1 MRNVRFLW
9 SLIGALILL
18 LAVVSGAWYKGAGLA
33 TVAKVG
39 DENVTEQALNSQL
52 KERYG
57 KQMLDRIIDH
67 QLVFQEA
74 NRLQL
79 TVSDQRVQEE
89 IQRIR
94 SHFPHEG
101 DIPSEVQDRLG
112 QTPAQMEQ
120 EVRYQLLL
128 KKLATKNVTISDDE
142 LRAYFQQHQS
152 DYIQPTTVHLY
163 RLLVKTEAEAQN
175 LFQELSKGADFI
187 TLAKERSIDAHTAPN
202 GGDMGVVV
210 LKDDSLTE
218 NEQFALQDMKVKEVS
233 APIPVEDGYALLH
246 ITERKEE
253 VVPTFEQSKEKV
265 FEDMAIAK
273 AESFDEILNRLRKTT
288 KVEVKDLT
296 YR

>member
-9 SLIGALILL
+9 SLMGALILL
-18 LAVVSGAWYKGAGLA
+18 LAVVSGAWYKGAGLVA
-33 TVAKVG
+33 VAKVG
-39 DENVTEQALNSQL
+39 DETVTEQALITQL

-57 KQMLDRIIDH
+57 KQMLDRMIDH

-74 NRLQL
+74 NRLHI

-89 IQRIR
+89 IQRIKG
-94 SHFPHEG
+94 HFPHEG
-101 DIPSEVQDRLG
+101 DMPSEVQDRLG
-112 QTPAQMEQ
+112 QTPVQMEQ

-128 KKLATKNVTISDDE
+128 KKLATQNVKISDEE
-142 LRAYFQQHQS
+142 LRTYFQQHQT

-163 RLLVKTEAEAQN
+163 RLLVKTEAEAQS
-175 LFQELSKGADFI
+175 LFQELSKGGDFI
-187 TLAKERSIDAHTAPN
+187 ALAKERSVDATAPN
-202 GGDMGVVV
+202 GGDMGIII

-218 NEQFALQDMKVKEVS
+218 NEQFAIQDMKINEVS
-233 APIPVEDGYALLH
+233 APIPVEDGYVLLR

-253 VVPTFEQSKEKV
+253 MIPTFEQSKEKV

-288 KVEVKDLT
+288 NVEVKDLT